1 MEGNIHPLND
11 EDTPM
16 GTFAVTYAYSA
27 NSSAGRDEHRPR
39 HVEFLREQF
48 DGGLL
53 VKSGPFGPEEEP
65 GALLIIEADSK
76 ADVEALMDQDPFYR
90 NGLVEKRSIRQWN
103 VVFDT
108 NADTNTATNADAG
121 TARN

>member
-39 HVEFLREQF
+39 HVEFLQEQF

-53 VKSGPFGPEEEP
+53 VKSGPFGPDEDP
-65 GALLIIEADSK
+65 GALLIIEAASK

-103 VVFDT
+103 VVFG
-108 NADTNTATNADAG
+108 ANTATNAGTG
-121 TARN
+121 TAPN